1 MNTETNLIE
10 RDKIVARFMHYGEL
24 THLPTK
30 KSKLA
35 LLYDFLVTDFE
46 YNKNYTEAE
55 VNIILLRRFA
65 DYATLRRG
73 LIDHKLMQRK
83 EGIYTRV
90 ENPIR

>member
-35 LLYDFLVTDFE
+35 LLYDYLVTDFE
-46 YNKNYTEAE
+46 HNKNYTEAE